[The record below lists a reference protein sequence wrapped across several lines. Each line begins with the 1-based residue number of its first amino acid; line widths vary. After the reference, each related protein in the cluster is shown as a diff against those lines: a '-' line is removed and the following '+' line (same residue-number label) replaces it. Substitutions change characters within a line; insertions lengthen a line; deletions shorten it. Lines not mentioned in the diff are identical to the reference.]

1 MSRHQCLLLIC
12 TLLIRISTCV
22 AQDPMIDSIR
32 HVLRTQV
39 MSDSAY
45 GTACGKLAQHYW
57 LNGEMDSVLA
67 STERGIGRLTG
78 TNGKS
83 ASSQKQMVRL
93 VKLKGMAYF
102 NMGQWHLA
110 MEEFQR
116 MQKLA
121 SGIGDH
127 QEQGR
132 ALTYVGHTLREMGD
146 NTNSAAKYR
155 EAFQELGNEEPG
167 MDLGNALHGMG
178 STMTNMRQWDSA
190 VSYFGEAMALYQRI
204 GDVPRVVGTWFNL
217 AENYYFEGKYDL
229 ERAQIDSIAA
239 HAESLSDPDM
249 VMRFLAFR
257 ARTRMPL
264 GQVDGYITDLDSA
277 LRIAEMMEDTNSMA
291 TIVLLRSLAH
301 ANTNDWPAAY
311 RDLEEGKNNIWA
323 DMGIAKVRATEAA
336 RQQFEREK
344 DKALA
349 EADLRKEQLRK
360 WAAITIGTL
369 ALLLAI
375 VGYRSYRAKS
385 RAAEALLAKNEEI
398 QRTQSQLIASEKAR
412 EAEQVRTRIARDI
425 HDDIGATLTK
435 IALLSGVASQR
446 PHDAEEAGRSF
457 SRISEHAKHVSR
469 ALSDVV
475 WAVDP
480 QRDTH
485 QGMLDHVRDLS
496 QRLLGDNGIRF
507 VLDLHS
513 TDPNAFVQPA
523 LKRDLHLVLN
533 ECFNNIL
540 KYAHAK
546 LVQVKMDLRS
556 DMFELRVDDDG
567 VGFDPGQVPDRGNG
581 LKNMPLRIAQYGG
594 RLSITSAPGKGTVL
608 HAHGPLV

>member
-1 MSRHQCLLLIC
+1 MSRHQRLFVLCA
-12 TLLIRISTCV
+12 LLIRLGTSV
-22 AQDPMIDSIR
+22 AQDPAIDS
-32 HVLRTQV
+32 LRDAMRTRV

-45 GTACGKLAQHYW
+45 ATASGKLAQYYW
-57 LNGEMDSVLA
+57 LNGEMDSVLTTA
-67 STERGIGRLTG
+67 ERGIGRLTR
-78 TNGKS
+78 TNATSVG
-83 ASSQKQMVRL
+83 SQKQLVRL
-93 VKLKGMAYF
+93 VKLKGMACF
-102 NMGQWHLA
+102 SMGQWPLA

-116 MQKLA
+116 MQKEA
-121 SGIGDH
+121 GSIGDH
-127 QEQGR
+127 REQGR
-132 ALTYVGHTLREMGD
+132 ALTYEGHTLREMGD

-155 EAFQELGNEEPG
+155 EAFLELGNEEAG

-190 VSYFGEAMALYQRI
+190 VYYFNEAIDLYQQI
-204 GDVPRVVGTWFNL
+204 GDVPHAVGTRLNL
-217 AENYYFEGKYDL
+217 AENYYAEGKHDL
-229 ERAQIDSIAA
+229 ERAQVDSIAA
-239 HAESLSDPDM
+239 HPELLNDPDM
-249 VMRFLAFR
+249 LMRFLAFR

-264 GQVDGYITDLDSA
+264 GKVDGYIPDLDSA
-277 LRIAEMMEDTNSMA
+277 LRIAGMLEDTNSMA
-291 TIVLLRSLAH
+291 TITLLRSLAH

-336 RQQFEREK
+336 RQEFEREK
-344 DKALA
+344 DMALA
-349 EADLRKEQLRK
+349 DSELRKEQLRK
-360 WAAITIGTL
+360 WAAVAIGAL

-375 VGYRSYRAKS
+375 VWYRFYRAKS
-385 RAAEALLAKNEEI
+385 RSAEILLSKNEEI

-425 HDDIGATLTK
+425 HDEIGASLTK
-435 IALLSGVASQR
+435 IALLSGVATQKSQD
-446 PHDAEEAGRSF
+446 PGELGKTFA
-457 SRISEHAKHVSR
+457 RISEHTKNVSR

-507 VLDLHS
+507 ELDLQAD
-513 TDPNAFVQPA
+513 TPEGQVAPA

-546 LVQVKMDLRS
+546 QVKVKLYLRATA
-556 DMFELRVDDDG
+556 FELRVEDDG
-567 VGFDPGQVPDRGNG
+567 VGFEPALVPERGNG
-581 LKNMPLRIAQYGG
+581 LKNMPARIAQHGG
-594 RLSITSAPGKGTVL
+594 ALMITSAPGKGVVL
-608 HAHGPLV
+608 QGHGPLT